1 MRVVIGS
8 LMVGLVF
15 AVPGVQGGI
24 QGEPFMLTNGCINC
38 HGFEGQR
45 PPGVIPSLAG
55 QPEAYLYKTL
65 TAYRDGALKGTIMN
79 RVMRTYDD
87 ETLRQ
92 LAHYYS
98 RLPSGSLGSDCKDAS
113 CR

>member
-8 LMVGLVF
+8 LMVGLAF
-15 AVPGVQGGI
+15 AVPGVQGGN

-38 HGFEGQR
+38 HGIEGQR
-45 PPGVIPSLAG
+45 PPGVVPSLAG
-55 QPEAYLYKTL
+55 RSEAYLYETL
-65 TAYRDGALKGTIMN
+65 TAYRDGTLKGTIMN
-79 RVMRTYDD
+79 RVMREYDD
-87 ETLRQ
+87 QMLRQ
-92 LAHYYS
+92 LANYYS